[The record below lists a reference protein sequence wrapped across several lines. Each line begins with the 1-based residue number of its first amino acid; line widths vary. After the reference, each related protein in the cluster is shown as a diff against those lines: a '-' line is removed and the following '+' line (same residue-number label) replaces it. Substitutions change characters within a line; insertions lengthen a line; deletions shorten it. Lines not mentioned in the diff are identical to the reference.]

1 MTLDDYGAIL
11 MMVSASIVIGCLII
25 VFALENQL
33 SVGWLVL
40 GHACAMLG
48 AVGVKIGYLL
58 KLEAQSQANR

>member
-11 MMVSASIVIGCLII
+11 MVVSASIVIGCLIL
-25 VFALENQL
+25 VFVLESQL

-48 AVGVKIGYLL
+48 AVGIKIGYLL
-58 KLEAQSQANR
+58 KLEAQTQARR

>member
-48 AVGVKIGYLL
+48 AAGVKIGYLL